1 MAQILQADSEQ
12 LIKDLTRSF
21 QSGHINF
28 LLGAGAS
35 FPAIPLAGD
44 VEAEIDALLTAGNQA
59 AATQRMFELLH
70 AIQEPVNAVIDD
82 APTAECTATL
92 NCYQQFLQTIERI
105 LAQRRTTVLPKQA
118 TVF

>member
-35 FPAIPLAGD
+35 VPALPLAGD
-44 VEAEIDALLTAGNQA
+44 VEAQIDALLTAGAQA
-59 AATQRMFELLH
+59 AATQKMFELLH
-70 AIQEPVNAVIDD
+70 AILEPVNGLIENT
-82 APTAECTATL
+82 PTAACTATL
-92 NCYQQFLQTIERI
+92 NCYEQFLQIVERV
-105 LAQRRTTVLPKQA
+105 LTQRRTT
-118 TVF
+118 